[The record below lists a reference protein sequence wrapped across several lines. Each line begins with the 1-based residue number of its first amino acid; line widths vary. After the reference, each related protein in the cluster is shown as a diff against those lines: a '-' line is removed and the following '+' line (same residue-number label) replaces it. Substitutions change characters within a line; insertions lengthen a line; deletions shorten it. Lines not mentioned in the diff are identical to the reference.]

1 MTRFMTCG
9 AALATG
15 LLFCLLSPATPQEKQ
30 VKKETV
36 APTSSASGEQ
46 MYKEYCAACH
56 GKGGKGDGPA
66 ASELKVPPP
75 DLTELNKGN
84 GGKFP
89 ANHVTSVLQFGTK
102 APAHGTAD
110 MPVWGPLLQSL
121 NRQSSTEAN
130 QRIANLTNYIKSLQ
144 AK

>member
-1 MTRFMTCG
+1 MTRLIVCS
-9 AALATG
+9 AAVAAG
-15 LLFCLLSPATPQEKQ
+15 LLFCLLRPAAPQGKQ
-30 VKKETV
+30 IKKETV
-36 APTSSASGEQ
+36 APTNPTSGEQ

-75 DLTELNKGN
+75 DLTDLTKRN

-89 ANHVTSVLQFGTK
+89 ADHIASVLRFGTK

-110 MPVWGPLLQSL
+110 MPVWGPLFQSL
-121 NRQSSTEAN
+121 NRQSSTEAT
-130 QRIANLTNYIKSLQ
+130 QRITSLTNYIKSLQ
-144 AK
+144 AE